1 MARPSKS
8 TATIRAEG
16 KSHRTKAELAARE
29 QHENSFKTGKALE
42 ERPEVKGNKVAH
54 KEFLRFRAKL
64 KKIDKDDDLYSAPA
78 NRYCLMYCDYC
89 DKRELADKLTK
100 KIYELQEELENSEF
114 TSAKAKATAIAAFVQ
129 AAKDLLEQIKALDA
143 VIMNKSKA
151 MLDIEKEMGMTV
163 SASLRIIPKTPTEDK
178 GNALMK
184 ALMDDE
190 EED

>member
-16 KSHRTKAELAARE
+16 KSHRTKAELATRE
-29 QHENSFKTGKALE
+29 QHENNFKTGKALV
-42 ERPEVKGNKVAH
+42 ERPEVKSNKVAH
-54 KEFLRFRAKL
+54 KEFLNFRAKL

-78 NRYCLMYCDYC
+78 NRYCQMYWDYC
-89 DKRELADKLTK
+89 EKSELANKLTK
-100 KIYELQEELENSEF
+100 KIDEFLEELENSEF
-114 TSAKAKATAIAAFVQ
+114 TSAKAKATAITAFVQ
-129 AAKDLLEQIKALDA
+129 AAKDLVGQIKALDPI
-143 VIMNKSKA
+143 IMNKHKA

-178 GNALMK
+178 NNELMK

-190 EED
+190 E